1 MMSRLLPSIAAV
13 TIAMLSL
20 PFAAHAAD
28 ATIGKWSGS
37 GEFGF
42 ASSRGNTHSEN
53 LNAKLTLDYQDD
65 TWKDDFFLNMLRA
78 KGEVKTPVV
87 VDGVTTGYDSS
98 FDTTANRIEAGASSG
113 YKFNPRSY
121 VVGALRYDHDDF
133 AANRWEQVASLGF
146 GYIALKDASSELSFE
161 IGPGYKRSQ
170 PKDFTRVN
178 TAVSPPVVTQV
189 HPAVETQAIGRGLV
203 NFKRRITN
211 NTSFEDTLL
220 AESGTQNTFY
230 QNEAGLAV
238 SMTRTL
244 ALKLGYETRYNSEIA
259 PGAEHSDQLFT
270 TNLVYSFSGSK

>member
-1 MMSRLLPSIAAV
+1 MPRLLPSLAIAA
-13 TIAMLSL
+13 AAALSL
-20 PFAAHAAD
+20 PFAASAD
-28 ATIGKWSGS
+28 SAGKWSGS

-53 LNAKLTLDYQDD
+53 LNAKLSLGYQDD

-98 FDTTANRIEAGASSG
+98 FDMTANRVEAGASSG

-121 VVGALRYDHDDF
+121 VVGALRYDQDDF
-133 AANRWEQVASLGF
+133 AANSREQVASMGF

-161 IGPGYKRSQ
+161 IGPGYKLSQ
-170 PKDFTRVN
+170 PKDYTVVN
-178 TAVSPPVVTQV
+178 TALTPPTVTQV
-189 HPAVETQAIGRGLV
+189 HPAAQTQAIGRGLV
-203 NFKRRITN
+203 NFKHRITD

-220 AESGTQNTFY
+220 TESGTQNTFY
-230 QNEAGLAV
+230 QNEAGVAV
-238 SMTRTL
+238 AMTKTL
-244 ALKLGYETRYNSEIA
+244 ALKLGYETRYTSEIA

-270 TNLVYSFSGSK
+270 TNLVYSFRGSK

>member
-1 MMSRLLPSIAAV
+1 MPRLLPTLAVAA
-13 TIAMLSL
+13 TAALLL
-20 PFAAHAAD
+20 PFAAHAGD
-28 ATIGKWSGS
+28 SIGKWSGS

-53 LNAKLTLDYQDD
+53 LNAKLSLDYQDD
-65 TWKDDFFLNMLRA
+65 TWKDDLFLNMLRA

-98 FDTTANRIEAGASSG
+98 FDMTANRLEVGASTG

-121 VVGALRYDHDDF
+121 LVGALRYDHDNF
-133 AANRWEQVASLGF
+133 AASRWDQVASLGF

-161 IGPGYKRSQ
+161 IGPGYKRAQ
-170 PKDFTRVN
+170 PQYLTQVN
-178 TAVSPPVVTQV
+178 LATTPPTVTQV
-189 HPAVETQAIGRGLV
+189 QPAVQNQAIGRGLV
-203 NFKRRITN
+203 NFKHRITD

-220 AESGTQNTFY
+220 AESGAQNTFY

-238 SMTRTL
+238 NMTKAL
-244 ALKLGYETRYNSEIA
+244 AVKLGYETRYNSEIA
-259 PGAEHSDQLFT
+259 PGAEHADQLFT